1 MGARASAA
9 RLPPAPLGGARARAL
24 LLPAAV
30 SALALVAVVWWAS
43 RQQMPEL
50 PAASVAL
57 PRLAAALGL
66 YALATALRGERW
78 LRLLRGAGI
87 RLGRGDAYAITT
99 VGYMGNNALPARAGD
114 ILKALL
120 SSREA
125 RAATTD
131 GFGTLVAER
140 VLDAA
145 ALVALFAVLVTTLD
159 LPLGVDGWMLALV
172 GAGLVAAA
180 AAAAFLGRDTGAGVR
195 ARALAA
201 RLLGP
206 TRRLWSGAGAS
217 LLVLSVVL
225 WLVEGSVYAVLGAVG
240 GLHLSLLDGLYIMA
254 LANLVALIPAAP
266 GYVGTFDAAVIF
278 GVRLVAGGTHA
289 AALAY
294 VVVVRF
300 VLFVPITLVGLA
312 ALVLRYGGVR
322 RLRVAIGR
330 PAAVATR

>member
-1 MGARASAA
+1 MAARASTA
-9 RLPPAPLGGARARAL
+9 RLPAAPLSGARGRAL
-24 LLPAAV
+24 LLPGAV
-30 SALALVAVVWWAS
+30 SVLALVAVVWWAS
-43 RQQMPEL
+43 RQQMPAL

-78 LRLLRGAGI
+78 LRLLRGAGL

-125 RAATTD
+125 RAASTD

-172 GAGLVAAA
+172 GTGLVAAA
-180 AAAAFLGRDTGAGVR
+180 AAAGFLGRDTGAGLRV
-195 ARALAA
+195 RALAA

-217 LLVLSVVL
+217 LLLLSIVL
-225 WLVEGSVYAVLGAVG
+225 WVVEGSVYAVLGAVG

-254 LANLVALIPAAP
+254 LANLVALVPAAP

-312 ALVLRYGGVR
+312 ALLLRYGGVR
-322 RLRVAIGR
+322 RLRVALGR
-330 PAAVATR
+330 PAAIAAR